1 MRRTLPLIFAA
12 ACLCA
17 VLWAGGCKRADN
29 ESVTA
34 FLKQAGP
41 NRPSV
46 FPLAGKVTIDG
57 QPPQFA
63 RPLRLVVLL
72 HDPSRLGFGPRHIR
86 QCTDDGE
93 FAFGTYAKQDGVPAG
108 VHIVTFAVLKV
119 TAQGL
124 IGPDQLKNLYNDPDK
139 NAQVQEFKFALEPPG
154 KTDCVFDLKVA
165 DQSPVELPGPNAVTE
180 LRLAGR

>member
-1 MRRTLPLIFAA
+1 
-12 ACLCA
+12 
-17 VLWAGGCKRADN
+17 
-29 ESVTA
+29 
-34 FLKQAGP
+34 
-41 NRPSV
+41 
-46 FPLAGKVTIDG
+46 VTIDG

-72 HDPSRLGFGPRHIR
+72 HDPSRPGFGPRHIR
-86 QCTDDGE
+86 QCTDDGK

-108 VHIVTFAVLKV
+108 VYIVTFAVLKV

>member
-1 MRRTLPLIFAA
+1 MRRSLPLILAA
-12 ACLCA
+12 VCLSA
-17 VLWAGGCKRADN
+17 AFWAGGCKRTDN

-63 RPLRLVVLL
+63 RPLRLVVML
-72 HDPSRLGFGPRHIR
+72 HDPSRPGFGPRHIR

-93 FAFGTYAKQDGVPAG
+93 FAFGTYTKQDGVPAG
-108 VHIVTFAVLKV
+108 VYIFTFAVLKV
-119 TAQGL
+119 TPQGL

-139 NAQVQEFKFALEPPG
+139 NAQVLEFKFAQEPPG
-154 KTDCVFDLKVA
+154 KTDRVFDLKVA
-165 DQSPVELPGPNAVTE
+165 DQTPVEAPGPNSVTE
-180 LRLAGR
+180 LRLAGK